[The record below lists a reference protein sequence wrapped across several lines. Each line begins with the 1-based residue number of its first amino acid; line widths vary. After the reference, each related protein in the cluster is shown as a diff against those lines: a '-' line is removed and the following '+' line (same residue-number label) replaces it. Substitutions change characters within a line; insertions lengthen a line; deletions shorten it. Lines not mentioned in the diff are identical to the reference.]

1 MSIRQYLETQ
11 RCFTQPLAVNV
22 WHSVKIKA
30 SSAKMSKGHMPE
42 GLKGGLLLFVN
53 EKKVCTIAGEHY
65 CTLPASSNS
74 YAYFGSLPAPFT
86 DTHLTANAT
95 IRDVKYAKPASNFFV
110 GVVNSIQGALSV
122 VVMYPIGWIG
132 DKLNRYT
139 LLRVN
144 VMVGMIAASCMGAA
158 VVRSSL
164 FFMYTGIV
172 IFTFYQQCLSAM
184 IYTVL
189 ADNVE
194 RPGRTKASANYK
206 TFSALAMAFAPAIQY
221 VVLLAGPVEDQ
232 WTSGTFDSLI
242 LPGWLILP
250 VVALSIFNLRPV
262 GEKISD
268 IPNVDEVSQRL
279 PSAANLDE
287 A

>member
-1 MSIRQYLETQ
+1 
-11 RCFTQPLAVNV
+11 
-22 WHSVKIKA
+22 
-30 SSAKMSKGHMPE
+30 
-42 GLKGGLLLFVN
+42 
-53 EKKVCTIAGEHY
+53 
-65 CTLPASSNS
+65 
-74 YAYFGSLPAPFT
+74 
-86 DTHLTANAT
+86 
-95 IRDVKYAKPASNFFV
+95 
-110 GVVNSIQGALSV
+110 
-122 VVMYPIGWIG
+122 
-132 DKLNRYT
+132 
-139 LLRVN
+139 
-144 VMVGMIAASCMGAA
+144 
-158 VVRSSL
+158 
-164 FFMYTGIV
+164 
-172 IFTFYQQCLSAM
+172 M

-232 WTSGTFDSLI
+232 WTSGTFDALI

-287 A
+287 AWLDEIVMFKCKRRLVVALAVNLFFIATLLANGMTVRYFNLYYTQILRFSPKDLCLLNCVCRLFIAATSQIASPLAHVLG